1 MSVVTNVLV
10 HGNIPDREADLRM
23 REEMHLTSLTPV
35 PADGYEVEWGGDK
48 MPEVDIWAGAFNYLD
63 AGTFLSRLAR
73 HPWLLG
79 RCEAFMLTEGEDEFR
94 VYRLQAGRFEEED
107 STPVRVIDHVE
118 LVHVSMDRDGR
129 PGLGMREPG

>member
-48 MPEVDIWAGAFNYLD
+48 MPEVDIWAGAFNYLNAD
-63 AGTFLSRLAR
+63 AFLSQLAE

-79 RCEAFMLTEGEDEFR
+79 RCEVFMLTEDESEFR
-94 VYRLQAGRFEEED
+94 VYRLRAGQFEEQYF
-107 STPVRVIDHVE
+107 TPVRVIDRVE
-118 LVHVSMDRDGR
+118 LLGVSIDRDGR
-129 PGLGMREPG
+129 AGLEMREPS